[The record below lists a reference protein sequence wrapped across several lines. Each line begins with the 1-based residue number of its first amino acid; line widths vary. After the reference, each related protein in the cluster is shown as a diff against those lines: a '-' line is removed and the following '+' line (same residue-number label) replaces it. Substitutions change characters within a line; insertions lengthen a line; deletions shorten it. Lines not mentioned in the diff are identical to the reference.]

1 MIDETR
7 KATQWGKSK
16 TLVVSLPRRWIKK
29 YGIEPDSQLHLQEDS
44 EGSLRIT
51 PLQIAETPFER
62 IATVR
67 LLEQDELTLTTIL
80 ETYYIVGYDQ
90 LTIESSRRLNES
102 VRKIVTKIV
111 NQLPGFEILEST
123 DRQIVIK
130 GVSVSVIRGQDILE
144 FIKMSGR
151 AAIESINTLIT
162 GLREGPDETE
172 RVANELITEGWRQR
186 GNYLRSQREL
196 RKAMSIRPPGFT
208 LEMADIFDTSYFIL
222 QLSSVH
228 ENVQYIAEAL
238 TRRQPPEDQNKLAV
252 AALTKVHDNLKKA
265 ISAFLQ
271 RNQEMVRQVLGEIP
285 LLRQWKRQT
294 ETIVDVMRDSVITQI
309 ILDRMEEMLA
319 YNSAI
324 AKAALLLKT

>member
-29 YGIEPDSQLHLQEDS
+29 FGIEPDSQLHLQEGP

-51 PLQIAETPFER
+51 PLQISKTPSEK

-67 LLEQDELTLTTIL
+67 LLEQDELTLTTII
-80 ETYYIVGYDQ
+80 ETYYVGGYDQ

-123 DRQIVIK
+123 DRRMVIK
-130 GVSVSVIRGQDILE
+130 GVSVIRGQDIME
-144 FIKMSGR
+144 FVKMSGR
-151 AAIESINTLIT
+151 ATIESIKTLIM
-162 GLREGPDETE
+162 GLRAGPDETE
-172 RVANELITEGWRQR
+172 RVSNELIKEGWRQR
-186 GNYLRSQREL
+186 GNYLRAQRAL
-196 RKAMSIRPPGFT
+196 RKTMSIRPPGFK
-208 LEMADIFDTSYFIL
+208 LEMADIFDTSYFVL
-222 QLSSVH
+222 QLSSIY
-228 ENVQYIAEAL
+228 ENIHHIAEAL

-294 ETIVDVMRDSVITQI
+294 ETIVDVMRDSIITQI

-319 YNSAI
+319 YNSGI
-324 AKAALLLKT
+324 AKTAFLLKT

>member
-29 YGIEPDSQLHLQEDS
+29 FGIEPDSQLHIQEDS

-51 PLQIAETPFER
+51 PLQIIDAPSER

-67 LLEQDELTLTTIL
+67 LLEQDEMTLRTIL

-90 LTIESSRRLNES
+90 LTIESSRRLNET
-102 VRKIVTKIV
+102 VRKTVANIV
-111 NQLPGFEILEST
+111 NQLPGFEILEGT
-123 DRQIVIK
+123 NRRIVIK
-130 GVSVSVIRGQDILE
+130 GVSVIRGQDIME
-144 FIKMSGR
+144 FVKMSGG
-151 AAIESINTLIT
+151 ATLESIKTLVT
-162 GLREGPDETE
+162 GLQASPDETE

-186 GNYLRSQREL
+186 GNYLRAQRAL
-196 RKAMSIRPPGFT
+196 RKAMNIRPKGFK
-208 LEMADIFDTSYFIL
+208 LETADIFDTSYFVL
-222 QLSSVH
+222 QLSSIH
-228 ENVQYIAEAL
+228 ENVHHIAEAL
-238 TRRQPPEDQNKLAV
+238 TRRQPPEEQNKLAV
-252 AALTKVHDNLKKA
+252 AALTKVHDNLQKA

-271 RNQEMVRQVLGEIP
+271 RNQQMVRQVLGEIP

-294 ETIVDVMRDSVITQI
+294 ETIVDVMSDSVITQI

-319 YNSAI
+319 YNSGI
-324 AKAALLLKT
+324 AKTALLLKT

>member
-29 YGIEPDSQLHLQEDS
+29 FGIEPDSQLHIQEGP

-51 PLQIAETPFER
+51 PLHMTESPSEK

-67 LLEQDELTLTTIL
+67 LLEQDKLTLTTIL
-80 ETYYIVGYDQ
+80 ETYYVVGYDQ

-123 DRQIVIK
+123 DRQMVIK
-130 GVSVSVIRGQDILE
+130 GVSVIRGQDIME
-144 FIKMSGR
+144 FVKMSGR
-151 AAIESINTLIT
+151 ATIESIKTLMT
-162 GLREGPDETE
+162 GLRAGPDETE
-172 RVANELITEGWRQR
+172 RVANEFISEGWRHR
-186 GNYLRSQREL
+186 GNYLRAQRAL
-196 RKAMSIRPPGFT
+196 RKAMTVRPPGFR
-208 LEMADIFDTSYFIL
+208 LEMADIFDTSYFVL
-222 QLSSVH
+222 QLSSIH
-228 ENVQYIAEAL
+228 ENVHHIAEAL
-238 TRRQPPEDQNKLAV
+238 TRRQPQDEQNKLAV
-252 AALTKVHDNLKKA
+252 AALTKVHNNLKKA

-271 RNQEMVRQVLGEIP
+271 RNQEMVREVLGEIP

-294 ETIVDVMRDSVITQI
+294 ETIVDVMPDSVMRR
-309 ILDRMEEMLA
+309 LEK
-319 YNSAI
+319 N
-324 AKAALLLKT
+324 

>member
-7 KATQWGKSK
+7 KATQWGRSK

-29 YGIEPDSQLHLQEDS
+29 FGIEPDSQLHIQEGP
-44 EGSLRIT
+44 EGSLHIT
-51 PLQIAETPFER
+51 PLHISQPPSER

-123 DRQIVIK
+123 ERQIVIK
-130 GVSVSVIRGQDILE
+130 GVSVIRGQDIME
-144 FIKMSGR
+144 FVKMSGG
-151 AAIESINTLIT
+151 ATTESIMMLIM
-162 GLREGPDETE
+162 GLRAGPDETE

-186 GNYLRSQREL
+186 GNYLRAQRAL
-196 RKAMSIRPPGFT
+196 RKAMVIRPPGFK
-208 LEMADIFDTSYFIL
+208 LEMADIFDTSYFII
-222 QLSSVH
+222 QLNSIH
-228 ENVQYIAEAL
+228 ENVHHIAEAL
-238 TRRQPPEDQNKLAV
+238 TRRQPPEDQNILAV

-294 ETIVDVMRDSVITQI
+294 ETIVDVMQDSVITQI

-319 YNSAI
+319 YNSGI
-324 AKAALLLKT
+324 ARTALLLKT

>member
-130 GVSVSVIRGQDILE
+130 GVSVIRGQDILE

>member
-29 YGIEPDSQLHLQEDS
+29 YGIEPESQLHIQEGP
-44 EGSLRIT
+44 EGSLRIS
-51 PLQIAETPFER
+51 PLQISETPAER
-62 IATVR
+62 IATIR
-67 LLEQDELTLTTIL
+67 LLEQDELTLRTIL

-111 NQLPGFEILEST
+111 NHLPGFEILEST
-123 DRQIVIK
+123 DRQMVIK
-130 GVSVSVIRGQDILE
+130 GVSVIRGQDIME
-144 FIKMSGR
+144 FVKMSGR
-151 AAIESINTLIT
+151 ATIESIKILMT
-162 GLREGPDETE
+162 GLRAGPDETE
-172 RVANELITEGWRQR
+172 RVANEFISEGWRHR
-186 GNYLRSQREL
+186 GNYLRAQRAL
-196 RKAMSIRPPGFT
+196 RKAMYVRPPGFK
-208 LEMADIFDTSYFIL
+208 LEIADIFDTSYFVL
-222 QLSSVH
+222 QLNSIH
-228 ENVQYIAEAL
+228 ENVHHIAEAL
-238 TRRQPPEDQNKLAV
+238 TRRQPQDEQNKLAV

-271 RNQEMVRQVLGEIP
+271 RNQEMVREVLGEIP

-294 ETIVDVMRDSVITQI
+294 ETIVDVMHDSVITQI

-319 YNSAI
+319 YNSGI
-324 AKAALLLKT
+324 AKTALLLKT

>member
-29 YGIEPDSQLHLQEDS
+29 FGIQPESQLHIQEGS
-44 EGSLRIT
+44 EGSLHIT
-51 PLQIAETPFER
+51 PLHILETPSER
-62 IATVR
+62 VVTVR

-102 VRKIVTKIV
+102 VRKTVTRIV

-123 DRQIVIK
+123 ERQVVIK
-130 GVSVSVIRGQDILE
+130 GVSVIRGQDIME
-144 FIKMSGR
+144 FVKMSGG
-151 AAIESINTLIT
+151 ATVESIMTLIV
-162 GLREGPDETE
+162 GLRAGPDETE
-172 RVANELITEGWRQR
+172 RVANELIAEGWRQR
-186 GNYLRSQREL
+186 GNYLRAQRAL
-196 RKAMSIRPPGFT
+196 RKAMSVRPPGFK

-222 QLSSVH
+222 QLSSIY
-228 ENVQYIAEAL
+228 ENVHHIAEAL
-238 TRRQPPEDQNKLAV
+238 TRRQPPDDQNILAV

-319 YNSAI
+319 YNSGI
-324 AKAALLLKT
+324 ARTALLLKT

>member
-7 KATQWGKSK
+7 KVTQWGKSK

-29 YGIEPDSQLHLQEDS
+29 FGIEPDSQLHIHEDA

-51 PLQIAETPFER
+51 PLQMVETPSQR
-62 IATVR
+62 VATVR
-67 LLEQDELTLTTIL
+67 LLEQDEMTLRTIL

-102 VRKIVTKIV
+102 VRKTVTNIV
-111 NQLPGFEILEST
+111 NQLPGFEILEVT
-123 DRQIVIK
+123 DRRIVIK
-130 GVSVSVIRGQDILE
+130 GVSVIRGQDIME
-144 FIKMSGR
+144 FVKMSGG
-151 AAIESINTLIT
+151 ATLESIKTLIK
-162 GLREGPDETE
+162 GLEAGPDETA
-172 RVANELITEGWRQR
+172 RVANELITEEWRQR
-186 GNYLRSQREL
+186 GNYLRAKRSL
-196 RKAMSIRPPGFT
+196 RKAMNVRPPGFK
-208 LEMADIFDTSYFIL
+208 LDMADIFDTSYFVM
-222 QLSSVH
+222 QLNSIHDNVH
-228 ENVQYIAEAL
+228 HIAEAL
-238 TRRQPPEDQNKLAV
+238 TRRQPTREQNKLAV
-252 AALTKVHDNLKKA
+252 AALTKVYDNLQKA

-319 YNSAI
+319 YNSGI
-324 AKAALLLKT
+324 AKTALLLKT